1 VMDRIAGSVTI
12 LESSARIVEPLRR
25 TKMEV
30 CEARDIHD
38 RTTQLSHLTYCFTP
52 KHHGAGSRSDARW
65 LPGLPRAEEFAVFD
79 MADLHQL
86 SDDDGNLYGLR
97 IRQDNTSRE
106 VLELGTRHEM
116 IARFWVEAQRN
127 HWHGHPLWPVS
138 AEGPLNR
145 KGQAYRPPKEVFAR
159 MVAENLLTEIQ
170 AGRLKTGRHLRN
182 L

>member
-1 VMDRIAGSVTI
+1 
-12 LESSARIVEPLRR
+12 
-25 TKMEV
+25 MEV

-127 HWHGHPLWPVS
+127 H
-138 AEGPLNR
+138 
-145 KGQAYRPPKEVFAR
+145 
-159 MVAENLLTEIQ
+159 
-170 AGRLKTGRHLRN
+170 
-182 L
+182 